1 MFVKPKRLIRIT
13 EIQTGILKEL
23 HPLHLQPAVLERR
36 SQPKDQQAQK
46 QPAQHG
52 YPR

>member
-1 MFVKPKRLIRIT
+1 MKPQRLIRIT
-13 EIQTGILKEL
+13 DIKTSILQQL
-23 HPLHLQPAVLERR
+23 LPLHLQPAVLERR

>member
-1 MFVKPKRLIRIT
+1 MKPQRLLRIPY
-13 EIQTGILKEL
+13 IQSGILQQL
-23 HPLHLQPAVLERR
+23 HPLHLEPAVLERR

-46 QPAQHG
+46 QPTQHG